1 MIKQLGQLLSII
13 LETELIRRLFT
24 TYFFTICRFD
34 KLKKDKSDFRGNLKS
49 TGQSKYALD
58 EEGEEKV
65 RIVSDFCPFSVL
77 LLLIKCYVFTA
88 NRGEKRKR
96 KHEVCMRNIV
106 LYNHFLVRDW
116 IRLKMF

>member
-1 MIKQLGQLLSII
+1 MIKQLGRLLSII
-13 LETELIRRLFT
+13 LETELIRSLFT

-65 RIVSDFCPFSVL
+65 RIVSDFCLFSVL
-77 LLLIKCYVFTA
+77 LLLIKCYVFTTK
-88 NRGEKRKR
+88 RGKE
-96 KHEVCMRNIV
+96 ENEA
-106 LYNHFLVRDW
+106 
-116 IRLKMF
+116 